1 MASADESPR
10 LGTDRR
16 SRFCQPVTALYFI
29 GLIPR
34 NGKLRGRD
42 RAPKSAQ
49 TGHGDRASADQNA
62 EKPANSGPFSSV
74 SGNVKNNRL
83 GGGADRDRTGCPPRS
98 LSNEPLRFQER
109 QIFEQRRSRFFSRS
123 PTLRRDLELN

>member
-29 GLIPR
+29 SLIPR

-42 RAPKSAQ
+42 RAPKPAQ
-49 TGHGDRASADQNA
+49 TAHGDRASADQNA

-83 GGGADRDRTGCPPRS
+83 GGGRDRGATYQQPQ
-98 LSNEPLRFQER
+98 PL
-109 QIFEQRRSRFFSRS
+109 
-123 PTLRRDLELN
+123 NWW